1 MPYLTKPLKEIK
13 MTNENNQLLDQM
25 SSIDDSLE
33 KLKQNSGCTFEVT
46 SKSEESVYQKRRC
59 AQSRPVHPG
68 IHRPGDLTAFDPF
81 QSNLKLAS
89 PQVL

>member
-33 KLKQNSGCTFEVT
+33 KLEKT
-46 SKSEESVYQKRRC
+46 SKKISDQV
-59 AQSRPVHPG
+59 G
-68 IHRPGDLTAFDPF
+68 LIWLTIVGYIIYLEFF
-81 QSNLKLAS
+81 K
-89 PQVL
+89 

>member
-33 KLKQNSGCTFEVT
+33 KLEQNSKNNNDQVGL
-46 SKSEESVYQKRRC
+46 
-59 AQSRPVHPG
+59 
-68 IHRPGDLTAFDPF
+68 IWLTILGYIIYLEFF
-81 QSNLKLAS
+81 K
-89 PQVL
+89 

>member
-33 KLKQNSGCTFEVT
+33 KLEQNSKKISDQVGLVW
-46 SKSEESVYQKRRC
+46 
-59 AQSRPVHPG
+59 
-68 IHRPGDLTAFDPF
+68 LTILGYIIYLEFF
-81 QSNLKLAS
+81 K
-89 PQVL
+89 